1 MDHISVDGV
10 QKAVMIC
17 VYDKRLVNGTAF
29 VYHGV
34 LPVPSDSPETKL
46 LFPYIG
52 WKPRLRGHADQRG
65 MRPIPRHL
73 AFELGRQW
81 FHRGPDED
89 LGREGLLVHV
99 DCSERDRA

>member
-1 MDHISVDGV
+1 MDHVSVDGV

-34 LPVPSDSPETKL
+34 LPVPSDSPEAKL
-46 LFPYIG
+46 LFPYVG
-52 WKPRLRGHADQRG
+52 RRLGFEDMPTQRG